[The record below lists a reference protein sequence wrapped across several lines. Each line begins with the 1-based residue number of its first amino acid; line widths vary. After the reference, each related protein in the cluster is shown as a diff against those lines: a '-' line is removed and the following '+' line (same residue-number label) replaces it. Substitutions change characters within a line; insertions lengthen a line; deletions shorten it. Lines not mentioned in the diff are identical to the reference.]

1 MAEMQLV
8 LIGGGARSGKS
19 SFALG
24 LARRLGR
31 RRLFVATAEARDE
44 EMRGRIRRHR
54 EERGG
59 EFDTIEEPLDLAR
72 VIQTDTTHDVL
83 LIDCLTLWL
92 ANHLLAATNPDAVL
106 SHLDR
111 LLVAL
116 RERRGHVIVVT
127 NEVGLGIVPETELG
141 RQFRDLAGIAHQ
153 RLSRQADEVYFAM
166 LGTMLRL
173 KPTLAHVDATEVA
186 P

>member
-1 MAEMQLV
+1 VADKQLI
-8 LIGGGARSGKS
+8 LIGGGVRSGKS
-19 SFALG
+19 TFALG

-31 RRLFVATAEARDE
+31 RRLFVATAEARDD
-44 EMRGRIRRHR
+44 EMRCRIQRHR

-59 EFDTIEEPLDLAR
+59 EFDTTEEPLDLAR
-72 VIQTDTTHDVL
+72 VIRGDTTHDVI

-92 ANHLLAATNPDAVL
+92 TNHLLAVADSEAVL
-106 SHLDR
+106 RQLDG
-111 LLVAL
+111 LVVAL
-116 RERRGHVIVVT
+116 GERRGHVIIVT
-127 NEVGLGIVPETELG
+127 NEVGLGIVPDSELG
-141 RQFRDLAGIAHQ
+141 RQFRDLAGAAHQ

-173 KPTLAHVDATEVA
+173 KPTLAYVDATEVA

>member
-1 MAEMQLV
+1 VAEKQLI

-24 LARRLGR
+24 MARGLGCR
-31 RRLFVATAEARDE
+31 RAFVATAEARDD
-44 EMRGRIRRHR
+44 EMRDRIRRHR
-54 EERGG
+54 DERGG
-59 EFDTIEEPLDLAR
+59 EFDTVEEPFDLAR
-72 VIQTDTTHDVL
+72 VIQTETTHDVL

-92 ANHLLAATNPDAVL
+92 ANHLLAAANPEGVL
-106 SHLDR
+106 AHLDR

-116 RERRGHVIVVT
+116 RERRAHVIVVT
-127 NEVGLGIVPETELG
+127 NEVGLGIVPETALG

-173 KPTLAHVDATEVA
+173 KPTLAYVDAAEVA